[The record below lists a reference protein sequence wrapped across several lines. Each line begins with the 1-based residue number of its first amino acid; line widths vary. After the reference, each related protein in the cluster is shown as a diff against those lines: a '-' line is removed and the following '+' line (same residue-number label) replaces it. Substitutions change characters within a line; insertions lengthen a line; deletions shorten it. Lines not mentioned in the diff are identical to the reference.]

1 MEIRLDTEL
10 PFHIHPRSKLEMC
23 YYFIYKSPSRPEQP
37 PYYFQAQVCAD
48 VGVGVFVLVLLFVG
62 AAGVVAD
69 TDCILALVGTPHLE
83 SCYTRLVN
91 FVDNAA
97 TCPSPLAAAAG

>member
-1 MEIRLDTEL
+1 
-10 PFHIHPRSKLEMC
+10 MC

-37 PYYFQAQVCAD
+37 PYYFQAQVGVDVD
-48 VGVGVFVLVLLFVG
+48 VGVHAGFRVSVG
-62 AAGVVAD
+62 AVGVGAD
-69 TDCILALVGTPHLE
+69 TDCILSLVGTPHLE